1 MDVAGAVAGGRQGW
15 PPVHS
20 AIDMPHSWKH
30 KFLTTMAALHGR
42 PLLRFFV
49 SRLPDAAEAPDM
61 VQEVYL
67 RLLRLN
73 RPDLIQTPEAYLYTI
88 AANIAR
94 EQRLKLVTRPTHVA
108 LDDAP
113 AEALT
118 AVTATPES
126 AVLSADRLQRLQ
138 TVLMQLSP
146 KARACLVWHRRDGLT
161 YKEIGARLGIS
172 TNMVKK
178 YLSQAMA
185 HCHQRLGH
193 EQGGPDRVA

>member
-1 MDVAGAVAGGRQGW
+1 
-15 PPVHS
+15 
-20 AIDMPHSWKH
+20 
-30 KFLTTMAALHGR
+30 MAALHGR

-67 RLLRLN
+67 RLLRLD
-73 RPDLIQTPEAYLYTI
+73 RPDLIQSPEAYLYTI

-94 EQRLKLVTRPTHVA
+94 EQRLKRVTRPAHVA
-108 LDDAP
+108 LDDTPPEVLPSDADP
-113 AEALT
+113 FGM
-118 AVTATPES
+118 ATPES
-126 AVLSADRLQRLQ
+126 AALSADRLQQLQ
-138 TVLMQLSP
+138 VVLMQLSP

-185 HCHQRLGH
+185 HCHQRLGAG
-193 EQGGPDRVA
+193 QGGHDHVA

>member
-1 MDVAGAVAGGRQGW
+1 
-15 PPVHS
+15 
-20 AIDMPHSWKH
+20 MPQSWKH
-30 KFLTTMAALHGR
+30 TFLTTMASLHGR

-73 RPDLIQTPEAYLYTI
+73 RPDLIQSPEAYLYTI

-94 EQRLKLVTRPTHVA
+94 EQRLKLVTRPANIA

-113 AEALT
+113 AEALPADT
-118 AVTATPES
+118 DPFAAATPES
-126 AVLSADRLQRLQ
+126 AALNADRLERLQ

-185 HCHQRLGH
+185 HCHQRLGA
-193 EQGGPDRVA
+193 EQGGPERVA

>member
-1 MDVAGAVAGGRQGW
+1 
-15 PPVHS
+15 
-20 AIDMPHSWKH
+20 
-30 KFLTTMAALHGR
+30 MAALHGR

-73 RPDLIQTPEAYLYTI
+73 RPDLIQSPEAYLYTI

-94 EQRLKLVTRPTHVA
+94 EQRLKSAVRAPHIA

-113 AEALT
+113 AATLP
-118 AVTATPES
+118 ADADPFAPATPER
-126 AVLSADRLQRLQ
+126 AAASADRLERLQ
-138 TVLMQLSP
+138 AVLMQLSP

-178 YLSQAMA
+178 YLSQAVA
-185 HCHQRLGH
+185 HCHQRLGAD
-193 EQGGPDRVA
+193 QGGPDRVA

>member
-1 MDVAGAVAGGRQGW
+1 
-15 PPVHS
+15 
-20 AIDMPHSWKH
+20 
-30 KFLTTMAALHGR
+30 MAALHGR

-49 SRLPDAAEAPDM
+49 TRLPDAAEAPDM

-73 RPDLIQTPEAYLYTI
+73 RPDLIQSPEAYLYTI

-94 EQRLKLVTRPTHVA
+94 EQRLKLVTRPAHIA
-108 LDDAP
+108 LDDTP
-113 AEALT
+113 SEALP
-118 AVTATPES
+118 ADVDPFETATPEN
-126 AVLSADRLQRLQ
+126 AALRADRLRRVHS
-138 TVLMQLSP
+138 VLMQLSP

-161 YKEIGARLGIS
+161 YKEIGVRLGIS

-185 HCHQRLGH
+185 HCHQRLGS
-193 EQGGPDRVA
+193 EQGGSHRVT

>member
-1 MDVAGAVAGGRQGW
+1 MSQ
-15 PPVHS
+15 
-20 AIDMPHSWKH
+20 SWKH
-30 KFLTTMAALHGR
+30 RFLTTMATLHGR

-67 RLLRLN
+67 RLLRLE
-73 RPDLIQTPEAYLYTI
+73 RPDLIQSPEAYLYTI

-94 EQRLKLVTRPTHVA
+94 EQRLKRVTRPAHIA

-113 AEALT
+113 AEALPSDTDPFAT
-118 AVTATPES
+118 AAPES
-126 AVLSADRLQRLQ
+126 AALRADRLRRLQ
-138 TVLMQLSP
+138 AALMQLSP

-161 YKEIGARLGIS
+161 YREIGARLGIS

-185 HCHQRLGH
+185 HCHQHLG
-193 EQGGPDRVA
+193 EAQGGRGHVA

>member
-1 MDVAGAVAGGRQGW
+1 
-15 PPVHS
+15 
-20 AIDMPHSWKH
+20 MPQSWKQT
-30 KFLTTMAALHGR
+30 FLAKMATLHGR

-73 RPDLIQTPEAYLYTI
+73 RPDLIRSPEAYLYTI

-94 EQRLKLVTRPTHVA
+94 EQRLKRVTRPAHIA

-113 AEALT
+113 AEALPRD
-118 AVTATPES
+118 ADPFDIATPE
-126 AVLSADRLQRLQ
+126 AAAAHADRLRRLQ
-138 TVLMQLSP
+138 GALMQLSP

-178 YLSQAMA
+178 YLAQALA
-185 HCHQRLGH
+185 HCHQRLGA
-193 EQGGPDRVA
+193 EQRGPGRVA

>member
-1 MDVAGAVAGGRQGW
+1 MASGYRRDDRFVHAV
-15 PPVHS
+15 
-20 AIDMPHSWKH
+20 IDMSQSWKH
-30 KFLTTMAALHGR
+30 RFLTTMATLHGR

-73 RPDLIQTPEAYLYTI
+73 RPELIQSPEAYLYTI
-88 AANIAR
+88 AGNIAR
-94 EQRLKLVTRPTHVA
+94 EQRLKRVTRPPPIA
-108 LDDAP
+108 LDDTP
-113 AEALT
+113 FEALP
-118 AVTATPES
+118 ADSDAFATATPER
-126 AVLSADRLQRLQ
+126 AALDADRMQRLQ
-138 TVLMQLSP
+138 AVLTQLSP

-185 HCHQRLGH
+185 HCHQRLGDT
-193 EQGGPDRVA
+193 QGGNDHVA